1 MQDAGLAAADGAGDA
16 AALADQVLSAV
27 VSTSVVLGVIGND
40 SIVMPAFT
48 TVDTTRLTDGFVNHS
63 FRVRVR
69 RQPWQHRRICGL
81 AHAQDGMEVV
91 VVRHE
96 SDGISSCETAAC
108 VDKYLHT

>member
-63 FRVRVR
+63 FRCVFDASRGNTGASAAWRTRRTAWRLWWCATRAMALAAARRLRV
-69 RQPWQHRRICGL
+69 
-81 AHAQDGMEVV
+81 
-91 VVRHE
+91 
-96 SDGISSCETAAC
+96 
-108 VDKYLHT
+108 